1 MSYFKEANAFL
12 RMLKKGEM
20 DRQKAQRH
28 INKILVIAARIE
40 LTAGMSGDD
49 SPSDLAP
56 ELQDLYYDALTAE
69 LEKSNP
75 AHSDTQHVLQKCP
88 TGNVARWLRCPK
100 GHETFGPTTMRQ
112 VPCSICGEHLVAS

>member
-28 INKILVIAARIE
+28 IDKILVIAARIE
-40 LTAGMSGDD
+40 LTAGMPGDD

-56 ELQDLYYDALTAE
+56 ELQDLYYDTLTAE
-69 LEKSNP
+69 LEKANP
-75 AHSDTQHVLQKCP
+75 DRSHAEHGSQRFP
-88 TGNVARWLRCPK
+88 TGKVTRWLQCHK
-100 GHETFGPTTMRQ
+100 GHETFGPTTMQQ
-112 VPCSICGEHLVAS
+112 VPCSICGEYLLSN